1 VIIHTMPQRSEE
13 WFKVR
18 LGKFTGT
25 DLDKLMPTPKQT
37 VDDFNATQMAII
49 YRVAAE
55 RMTGLS
61 KGSDWGSAPKE
72 WGIET
77 ESEARIAYS
86 FATGYTVEE
95 VGFVEFDEWFGVSP
109 DGLVNVS
116 PIPGGTEFKCPN
128 SDTHLR
134 YLVKPEDLVAD
145 YGLQCEAA
153 ILATGRDWW
162 DLSTFDPRFI
172 DEGKQL
178 VCVRIMR
185 DSEKIDKIIARLA
198 YAVTMVKRIME

>member
-1 VIIHTMPQRSEE
+1 MIIYTMPQRSEE
-13 WFKVR
+13 WFRVR

-25 DLDKLMPTPKQT
+25 DLDKLMPTQKQT
-37 VDDFNATQMAII
+37 VEDFNATQMAII

-55 RMTGLS
+55 RMTGLA

-77 ESEARIAYS
+77 EAEARIAYS

-109 DGLVNVS
+109 DGMVNKKTV
-116 PIPGGTEFKCPN
+116 PGGTEFKCPN

-134 YLVKPEDLVAD
+134 YLVKPDDLVAD

-153 ILATGRDWW
+153 ILATGHSWW
-162 DLSTFDPRFI
+162 DLVSFDPRFI

-178 VCVRIMR
+178 VSVRIVR
-185 DSEKIDKIIARLA
+185 DDEKIDKIIARLA
-198 YAVTMVKRIME
+198 YAVTMVKRIMA

>member
-1 VIIHTMPQRSEE
+1 MIIHTMPQRSEE

-37 VDDFNATQMAII
+37 VDDFNSAQIAII

-55 RMTGLS
+55 RMTGLA
-61 KGSDWGSAPKE
+61 KGSDWGSVPKE

-77 ESEARIAYS
+77 EAEARIAYS
-86 FATGYTVEE
+86 FATGYAVEE

-109 DGLVNVS
+109 DGLVPDPLV
-116 PIPGGTEFKCPN
+116 PGGVELKCPN

-134 YLVKPEDLVAD
+134 YLVKPDDLIAD

-162 DLSTFDPRFI
+162 DLVSFDPRFT
-172 DEGKQL
+172 DECTQL
-178 VCVRIMR
+178 VHVRIVR

-198 YAVTMVKRIME
+198 YAVTMVKRIMA